1 MLLVTPSPRQALV
14 RLSIIFWRPFSAAS
28 RAPASA
34 TTIKSLQSGR
44 CCRVRSLSVLWKN
57 SQMGGSRSLTTV
69 PETLR
74 DGRWSEG
81 RRSEAWRFV
90 AEIDPPRG

>member
-44 CCRVRSLSVLWKN
+44 CCRLQIAFGFGKN
-57 SQMGGSRSLTTV
+57 PNGAGRDCAPAV